1 MTVSEYIFDF
11 LEKKGVKNVF
21 MVSGSSAMWLTDAL
35 KRNEKLNAYCCHHE
49 QVAAMAADGCGRV
62 SDDVPGVCLV
72 TIGPGATNAITG
84 VAGAFTDSS
93 PVRH

>member
-35 KRNEKLNAYCCHHE
+35 KRNDRLNAYCCHHDRR
-49 QVAAMAADGCGRV
+49 QPCPRIAVDVSAMFRGYV
-62 SDDVPGVCLV
+62 L
-72 TIGPGATNAITG
+72 
-84 VAGAFTDSS
+84 
-93 PVRH
+93 